1 MVPDLVLSGPG
12 AARAGGSLP
21 TADAVAV
28 VLAELRRTAPPPAGP
43 AVVAVDGPSGAGK
56 TDFAA
61 ALARALGNAPV
72 VHMDD
77 LYPGWDGLAA
87 AVALVTDEVLA
98 PLAAGGR
105 ARYRRW
111 DWAAGRRGEQVEVP
125 AAPVV
130 VVEGVGC
137 GARAPAAH
145 VGVLVWIDATPEV
158 RRARGI
164 ARDGETYRPHW
175 QRWAVQEEALFAVEA
190 PAARAT
196 VRLRSDAP
204 AAGDGLRWQ
213 LA

>member
-1 MVPDLVLSGPG
+1 VSELVLSGPG
-12 AARAGGSLP
+12 AAADDLRT
-21 TADAVAV
+21 TAEAVAV
-28 VLAELRRTAPPPAGP
+28 VLAALRSSAPPAAGP

-56 TDFAA
+56 TDFAG
-61 ALARALGNAPV
+61 ALAQALGGAPV

-87 AVALVTDEVLA
+87 AVPLVTDEVLA

-111 DWAAGRRGEQVEVP
+111 DWAAGRRGEEVEVP
-125 AAPVV
+125 AARVV

-137 GARAPAAH
+137 GSRAPAAH
-145 VGVLVWIDATPEV
+145 VGVLVWIDAAPEV
-158 RRARGI
+158 RRARGL

-175 QRWAVQEEALFAVEA
+175 QRWAVQEDALFAVEGTA
-190 PAARAT
+190 RRAT

-204 AAGDGLRWQ
+204 AAADGPRWQ